1 MISEAPTTIHDARRA
16 DRERGRKAVDA
27 LDRRL
32 DGQHTPR
39 RPQWDC
45 AGCGADWPCA
55 PAQVRLGEAYGRDRI
70 GLAMYCGALYA
81 AAVNDLPVTTNGETW
96 ARFVSWVR

>member
-1 MISEAPTTIHDARRA
+1 MLAETHTTVRVAVEAERVRGQRA
-16 DRERGRKAVDA
+16 VAA

-39 RPQWDC
+39 LPQW
-45 AGCGADWPCA
+45 GCDTCGQDWPCA
-55 PAQVRLGEAYGRDRI
+55 PAQVRLSEAYGRDRV
-70 GLAMYCGALYA
+70 GLAMYMGAVYA

-96 ARFVSWVR
+96 TRFVSWVR

>member
-1 MISEAPTTIHDARRA
+1 MMLPVPTTVHEAWEVERARGQR
-16 DRERGRKAVDA
+16 AVDA

-39 RPQWDC
+39 LPQW
-45 AGCGADWPCA
+45 ACGTCSQDWPCA
-55 PAQVRLGEAYGRDRI
+55 PAQVRLAETYGRDRI
-70 GLAMYCGALYA
+70 GLAMYMGAVYA
-81 AAVNDLPVTTNGETW
+81 AAVNDLPVTMSGETW